1 MYHRRGPAAP
11 RAVAFALGVLAVLA
25 ADGLRAQ
32 TPDSAAS
39 AALAALM
46 AAPDSLVL
54 RQRLGEVEVV
64 ERALAVSPLMAQ
76 GQGSLSAARSS
87 GRMARAAF
95 LPSLS
100 ATYGYLR
107 NDATAAAPF
116 ARPDG
121 QDSYGGGLFTSLD
134 LFTGG
139 RRGADLARGDAL
151 ERAADAEVVADR
163 YAVSLAARRAFFEE
177 LRAEELVRVA
187 RARIARAQLNLQHA
201 RDRQRAGTATRSD
214 ALRAQIELGA
224 GQQQLLAAADTL
236 QAAAYALGRVVG
248 SDEAVGAQAPAS
260 LEPRPLPLPD
270 SALVQLALAGAPAV
284 RSADAAAEATH
295 ASVRSARTQYIPKL
309 TLSGGYL
316 WANHSPMVG
325 AFRPGWTIGLGST
338 LPLFN
343 NLQRED
349 VVVRAQ
355 AQADLADATAA
366 DARRLAHTEALRLLR
381 ALRLA
386 SAGIALAEQ
395 QVSSAQEDLRVQTER
410 YQNGISTMLDALTS
424 QAALVQ
430 AELGL
435 VAARHNYQIVRAT
448 LEALVGREL

>member
-1 MYHRRGPAAP
+1 MLERTRPGAHGALAL
-11 RAVAFALGVLAVLA
+11 ALGVVVVLTAVPA
-25 ADGLRAQ
+25 RARAQ
-32 TPDSAAS
+32 TPADSLAAD
-39 AALAALM
+39 ALALG
-46 AAPDSLVL
+46 
-54 RQRLGEVEVV
+54 QRLGEREVV

-76 GQGSLSAARSS
+76 GYGAQRVARS
-87 GRMARAAF
+87 GERMAEAAF
-95 LPSLS
+95 LPSVS

-121 QDSYGGGLFTSLD
+121 QDSYGGGLAASVD

-139 RRGADLARGDAL
+139 RRGAELGRGAARA
-151 ERAADAEVVADR
+151 RAAEADVVADR
-163 YAVSLAARRAFFEE
+163 YAVTLAARKAYFEE

-187 RARIARAQLNLQHA
+187 RARIARAELNLQHA

-224 GQQQLLAAADTL
+224 ARQELLAAADTL
-236 QAAAYALGRVVG
+236 QTAAYALGRVVG
-248 SDEAVGAQAPAS
+248 SDEPVGAERAGG
-260 LEPRPLPLPD
+260 LEPRPLALPD
-270 SALVQLALAGAPAV
+270 SEVVALAVRAAPVVRSAEAEAEAARAAV
-284 RSADAAAEATH
+284 RSAK
-295 ASVRSARTQYIPKL
+295 SQYIPKL

-316 WANHSPMVG
+316 WANRSPMQG
-325 AFRPGWTIGLGST
+325 GLRPGWTLALGST

-343 NLQRED
+343 NFQRED
-349 VVVRAQ
+349 VVTRAG
-355 AQADLADATAA
+355 ADAEFADAAAA
-366 DARRLAHTEALRLLR
+366 DARRLARSEALRLMG

-386 SAGIALAEQ
+386 AESIALAQ
-395 QVSSAQEDLRVQTER
+395 DQVVSAQEDLRVQTER